1 LPYIPG
7 LTQPNQGLTTIA
19 PGSSYQII
27 SRDAFATT
35 KWSITYPGS
44 DVDRLPAAINVKTPL
59 FMIGL
64 DKNSI
69 VVPISSYAL
78 GENSP
83 LSSIGQMRLT
93 NGTYASINQF
103 NAADVKNGLYFGDTH
118 FRPNSAYRLR
128 NRVPFTFFAP
138 LQSEMGDAWAT
149 GANDDGQL
157 GMGFR
162 YSDVGYT
169 RLYGNW
175 DKVVISETH
184 AAALSTCGTKKKL
197 FVCGGNAYGQLG
209 LTNVAI
215 SQPAL
220 TETQTVWK
228 QLQNIWTWVWD
239 DSGETYYYR
248 NILDSEDILDV
259 EVGDDF
265 TLIKTDVQ
273 LYGCGRMSNM
283 GIAAPGANYGSDYQF
298 QDVRGNSFDS
308 FYVPYFT
315 SFLQRSAP
323 IFFYYNNGADFTS
336 YTNIPSNSVKKFQA
350 RGAHWF
356 YLNTD
361 GRLYGQG
368 KLGPSGNSV
377 ANNPITMPVGATDQ
391 RLSLIFIV
399 PGYVSTTQLYGPGN
413 PNTRYNEQFYGDF
426 ESNQYCIAAL
436 SANYKT
442 WLVHGPTNVSSSGK
456 GNPSLSTICL
466 FDPNQNAYV
475 PQNDYFLRVYPSWLG
490 FMANYNGKLYFT
502 PNGAFMNQGFDAG
515 GVNGAGTGIISRLPA
530 STLPVLNNALGAN
543 PTEKA
548 NLRTLVPL
556 TYMGQPDISWK
567 SLFTS
572 FNYSAAID
580 VNNKLYVT
588 GFNSLASSGIDAKSL
603 LGFPSATSNIYTF
616 TKVNEENI
624 YNANTNHANLV
635 VYKTNRNPA
644 PSPVPIPSPT
654 PTPSVTPITLLPST
668 VNNAIINTLRTAN
681 VRSQGDTLYWY
692 YSSDLYTTPN
702 RTVWAYLPSS
712 RTVANVN
719 YFTNFCFDF
728 KDDDNAVVA
737 TMVKNAQGNY
747 DTLKQTIRNKST
759 WNVSGS
765 LNDIGTNSTTIATW
779 QSADFTGP
787 FFSPSS
793 NVYGKVDMFV
803 HRNSNTAVYVVTQLG
818 DTYATHYNTSTVGV
832 AGAWSFT
839 VNLANNAVSNAVKIS
854 NENLAINR
862 TSNNNSMAYSITQPY
877 VRTTRPLTK
886 LPDGRIIF
894 KSLYLTGD
902 INSNYGAVAKVGY
915 YNQATW
921 NGFTESITYVIP
933 GTSEYSNNS
942 QAPNNAAPAFC
953 EFAAL
958 GSNYYLAWCTVTNT
972 NAKNSTPLD
981 LVLRNLQTGV
991 QVNVDSL
998 LNTDA
1003 YLFGNRLMQPYDI
1016 IAVPSSRQ
1024 IYVVYT
1030 KFINFTGDYSSI
1042 NNTYGTFLKRYDS
1055 NLNLISTSNL
1065 FTFNPRDGYV
1075 GNIYP
1080 SLGSP
1085 KFSYKVSSTGVLT
1098 LILSFGYAIGGSVN
1112 INGAGTLGDVIM
1124 TNTPSINST
1133 WTTVLNRTGGDFV
1146 TPSTSIYYPSEG
1158 RSLVIL

>member
-1 LPYIPG
+1 M
-7 LTQPNQGLTTIA
+7 
-19 PGSSYQII
+19 
-27 SRDAFATT
+27 AT
-35 KWSITYPGS
+35 
-44 DVDRLPAAINVKTPL
+44 NVKTPL

-149 GANDDGQL
+149 GANNYGQL
-157 GMGFR
+157 GMGYQ

-350 RGAHWF
+350 RGARWF
-356 YLNTD
+356 HLNTS

-368 KLGPSGNSV
+368 KLGPSGTSYSNS
-377 ANNPITMPVGATDQ
+377 PITMPVGATDQ
-391 RLSLIFIV
+391 RVSLIYNV

-426 ESNQYCIAAL
+426 ESNKYCIAAL
-436 SANYKT
+436 SANFKT
-442 WLVHGPTNVSSSGK
+442 WLVHGPTSFTFSGTSAQTA

-475 PQNDYFLRVYPSWLG
+475 PQNDYFLRLYPSFLG

-502 PNGAFMNQGFDAG
+502 PNGAFMNQGLDAG

-530 STLPVLNNALGAN
+530 STLPVLSNALGAN
-543 PTEKA
+543 PAEKA
-548 NLRTLVPL
+548 NLRKLVPL

-567 SLFTS
+567 SLFTTD
-572 FNYSAAID
+572 FYSAAID

-588 GFNSLASSGIDAKSL
+588 GYNSLTSSGINAKSL
-603 LGFPSATSNIYTF
+603 LGFPSATNNIYTF

-624 YNANTNHANLV
+624 YNTNSNYANLV
-635 VYKTNRNPA
+635 VYKTDRNPA

-654 PTPSVTPITLLPST
+654 PTPSVTPVLPFYNTGEIMYTKRTGSGGFNREDGMTENYSVWYNNIQYSNDLACDTQVAGVYPYKMMRLELEPYIAPQAQYGKYDHYSYAMLYLKPQIEPQSFGSRKCFVFSASPSVGGVLGGYKDLCFHYFSQAYRPDLPICNGPLSTVSKMAPNSGTFGDGRSSRQRIEIKTNVGESCLVDFYIKPEDNSYHVIFTAKTDPATYDSQTRNVYPYYTKSTNRGASWSTPLLIGNNYYNPRSHDWYPCNTGGYNPNTVDPAITNKKGNADKPAVLFMEQNGGEYNPYNVVCKYTYNTPFDSSVTLASGYVFGNQNLPPWYNDAPRLNFDAQFAHFKILYDNANRLITLWTGTAGPT
-668 VNNAIINTLRTAN
+668 MTQQRTN
-681 VRSQGDTLYWY
+681 YVGQGRSRVVY
-692 YSSDLYTTPN
+692 
-702 RTVWAYLPSS
+702 RYL
-712 RTVANVN
+712 T
-719 YFTNFCFDF
+719 DE
-728 KDDDNAVVA
+728 
-737 TMVKNAQGNY
+737 
-747 DTLKQTIRNKST
+747 
-759 WNVSGS
+759 
-765 LNDIGTNSTTIATW
+765 
-779 QSADFTGP
+779 
-787 FFSPSS
+787 
-793 NVYGKVDMFV
+793 
-803 HRNSNTAVYVVTQLG
+803 NSNTWSPLVTACR
-818 DTYATHYNTSTVGV
+818 TFPHSNIA
-832 AGAWSFT
+832 AGG
-839 VNLANNAVSNAVKIS
+839 
-854 NENLAINR
+854 NR
-862 TSNNNSMAYSITQPY
+862 PY
-877 VRTTRPLTK
+877 VDVGRYWDACIDDSDNNLCILYT
-886 LPDGRIIF
+886 PDP
-894 KSLYLTGD
+894 S
-902 INSNYGAVAKVGY
+902 NSGGYSFSAFVAKVIKINITTGATIYDETVLDITSLPMGVDY
-915 YNQATW
+915 YPK
-921 NGFTESITYVIP
+921 SI
-933 GTSEYSNNS
+933 
-942 QAPNNAAPAFC
+942 
-953 EFAAL
+953 
-958 GSNYYLAWCTVTNT
+958 
-972 NAKNSTPLD
+972 
-981 LVLRNLQTGV
+981 
-991 QVNVDSL
+991 
-998 LNTDA
+998 
-1003 YLFGNRLMQPYDI
+1003 
-1016 IAVPSSRQ
+1016 
-1024 IYVVYT
+1024 
-1030 KFINFTGDYSSI
+1030 
-1042 NNTYGTFLKRYDS
+1042 
-1055 NLNLISTSNL
+1055 
-1065 FTFNPRDGYV
+1065 
-1075 GNIYP
+1075 
-1080 SLGSP
+1080 
-1085 KFSYKVSSTGVLT
+1085 
-1098 LILSFGYAIGGSVN
+1098 GSVN
-1112 INGAGTLGDVIM
+1112 LYYDSQLNKLVAQCFTMNIQGNEGKLYRM
-1124 TNTPSINST
+1124 QRNST
-1133 WTTVLNRTGGDFV
+1133 NNWSEIPYLGASGILPRAGSQADNWVTIQRNVRT
-1146 TPSTSIYYPSEG
+1146 
-1158 RSLVIL
+1158 